1 MGLIAKGKAWLL
13 ARYLRIWIASA
24 QAWVKAQQAGAPGRE
39 GDMGVWAKA
48 LGAAFVGG
56 FLTAASDALA
66 NGFSLDRAG
75 LIRLAT
81 SAFAGGLVAAAAYLK
96 QSPLAAKP
104 EAK

>member
-1 MGLIAKGKAWLL
+1 MGLIARGKTWLA
-13 ARYLRIWIASA
+13 ARYLSSYIRLA
-24 QAWVKAQQAGAPGRE
+24 QDWLAQQKAGLSGRE

-66 NGFSLDRAG
+66 NGFSLDKAG

-81 SAFAGGLVAAAAYLK
+81 SAVAGGLVAAAAYLK
-96 QSPLAAKP
+96 QSPLKP
-104 EAK
+104 EVK